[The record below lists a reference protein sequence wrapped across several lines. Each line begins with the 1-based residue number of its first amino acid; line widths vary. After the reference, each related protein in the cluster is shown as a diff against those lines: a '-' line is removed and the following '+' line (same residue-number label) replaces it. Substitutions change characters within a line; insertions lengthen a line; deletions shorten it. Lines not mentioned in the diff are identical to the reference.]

1 MLTYLY
7 QHREMTRFVQFGE
20 AMTTLVF
27 NRTICAS
34 KHLIPLALL
43 SLPWSAQATE
53 GFEFGGYWR
62 AGFNTASSVTAQE
75 FVTRK
80 VTWTD
85 FVDTLQG
92 LTGEASDT
100 QELLGLKT
108 TRHARS
114 PSYFQMRMSQRFSNG
129 VDAKLKLDSFGPLFH
144 ELADT
149 SADAPQKNA
158 VNLRVRDLY
167 LSVPLSAENTRLW
180 AGSRLFEYEDLR
192 LFDGGNPFDHNAF
205 GVGVEGPRYEASLS
219 YSGATRTAV
228 ITNSNGQPVADEAE
242 SSIVSTKDITITAR
256 LELNPL
262 GRFQIKPMFKFVNHA
277 GAPPDE
283 VSVIRRKEISG
294 SVELTVGA
302 IISRSGRPGYW
313 GNTVI
318 AVRETPAGL
327 IGRNDLNESI
337 GDDEFKTR
345 AQQTNATNAAE
356 RNAALRGDSKSF
368 DTTFIL
374 TDTANIDFN
383 RWSLMTGL
391 WLEHDIYSGGRPSW
405 TRKGA
410 TIVEEEG
417 KRTKKN
423 TKYSVGIQPVYYIS
437 DQVHA
442 ALDLNYAG
450 RTQRLSNADAN
461 GIIITP
467 ILRYAM
473 NKSALGTPQI
483 YTSFSYGRYD
493 AEVKRQPDNAYKT
506 TLITT
511 QTGFEIW
518 F

>member
-1 MLTYLY
+1 MLTYLH
-7 QHREMTRFVQFGE
+7 QLREMTRFVPFGE

-27 NRTICAS
+27 NRTTPTA
-34 KHLIPLALL
+34 KHLIPLVLL
-43 SLPWSAQATE
+43 GFSWPAEASE

-80 VTWTD
+80 VTWTN
-85 FVDTLQG
+85 FVDSLKG
-92 LTGEASDT
+92 FTGEASDR

-108 TRHARS
+108 TRHSRS
-114 PSYFQMRMSQRFSNG
+114 PSYFQMRLSQRFSNG
-129 VDAKLKLDSFGPLFH
+129 VDAKLKFDSFGPFFH
-144 ELADT
+144 EIADT

-219 YSGATRTAV
+219 YGQAKRTAV
-228 ITNSNGQPVADEAE
+228 ITNSSGQPVTDNTE
-242 SSIVSTKDITITAR
+242 SSLVSTKDITVTAR
-256 LELNPL
+256 VELNPL
-262 GRFQIKPMFKFVNHA
+262 GRFQVKPMLKFVNHA
-277 GAPPDE
+277 GAPADK
-283 VSVIRRKEISG
+283 VSVIRRKEIPG
-294 SVELTVGA
+294 SVELTIGA
-302 IISRSGRPGYW
+302 VVSRSGRPGYW

-318 AVRETPAGL
+318 AVRETPSGL
-327 IGRNDLNESI
+327 IGRNDVNESI
-337 GDDEFKTR
+337 GDDEFKSK
-345 AQQTNATNAAE
+345 AQQTNATNATE

-374 TDTANIDFN
+374 SDTTNIDFN

-391 WLEHDIYSGGRPSW
+391 WLEHDIYSGGRQAW
-405 TRKGA
+405 TLKGS
-410 TIVEEEG
+410 TIVEEDG
-417 KRTKKN
+417 KKTKKN
-423 TKYSVGIQPVYYIS
+423 TKYSIGIQPVYYIS

-461 GIIITP
+461 GIIVTP
-467 ILRYAM
+467 IIRYAM

>member
-1 MLTYLY
+1 MTY
-7 QHREMTRFVQFGE
+7 
-20 AMTTLVF
+20 LVF
-27 NRTICAS
+27 NRTVTS
-34 KHLIPLALL
+34 GKRLTLL
-43 SLPWSAQATE
+43 TLCSTPIVAHATE

-80 VTWTD
+80 VSWTD

-92 LTGEASDT
+92 LTGEASDS
-100 QELLGLKT
+100 QELIGLKT

-114 PSYFQMRMSQRFSNG
+114 PSYFQLRMSQRFSNG

-158 VNLRVRDLY
+158 ANLRVRDLY

-180 AGSRLFEYEDLR
+180 AGSRMFEYEDLR

-205 GVGVEGPRYEASLS
+205 GVGVDGPRYEAALS
-219 YSGATRTAV
+219 YSRATRTAV
-228 ITNSNGQPVADEAE
+228 ITNANGQPVTDNTE
-242 SSIVSTKDITITAR
+242 SSLVATKDITLTAR
-256 LELNPL
+256 MELNPL

-277 GAPPDE
+277 GAPPDT
-283 VSVIRRKEISG
+283 VSVIQRKEIRG
-294 SVELTVGA
+294 SVELTLGA

-313 GNTVI
+313 GNTVL
-318 AVRETPAGL
+318 AVRETPSGL
-327 IGRNDLNESI
+327 IGRNDVNERI
-337 GDDEFKTR
+337 GDDDFK
-345 AQQTNATNAAE
+345 AKAEQTNAANARE
-356 RNAALRGDSKSF
+356 RNAALRGDSTKF

-374 TDTANIDFN
+374 TDTTNIDFN
-383 RWSLMTGL
+383 RWSLMTGV
-391 WLEHDIYSGGRPSW
+391 WLEHDIYSAGRPQW
-405 TRKGA
+405 TLKGS
-410 TIVEEEG
+410 TIVEDEG
-417 KRTKKN
+417 KTTKKN

-450 RTQRLSNADAN
+450 RTSRLSNADAN
-461 GIIITP
+461 GLIVTP

-483 YTSFSYGRYD
+483 YTSLSYGRYD
-493 AEVKRQPDNAYKT
+493 AEVKRQPDSAYKT